1 MLVQARDWAV
11 SRSRFWGTP
20 LPVWMSDDGEEMVI
34 VGSVAELEEL
44 TGEKVG
50 HASSLE
56 GFVSTTHGKLAQVPV
71 CAGHM
76 GAEAEVEEL
85 TEQRVRFGNMKR
97 PQMAVCSMQM
107 LNAGALQTRS
117 CVDFHCMHP

>member
-1 MLVQARDWAV
+1 MTLLVQARDWAV

-34 VGSVAELEEL
+34 VGSVAELEKL

-50 HASSLE
+50 HASSLQ
-56 GFVSTTHGKLAQVPV
+56 GFVPVRCEKRAQVPV

-76 GAEAEVEEL
+76 GAVAALEEL
-85 TEQRVRFGNMKR
+85 TGKGEILGICRGLIWLS
-97 PQMAVCSMQM
+97 AVCRCSMQI
-107 LNAGALQTRS
+107 
-117 CVDFHCMHP
+117 HPS